1 MAVDISLRPEYI
13 YIVALLQRLLYRKI
27 LVIMATGQLTKLDIL
42 ARVLKLKNQLYGGG
56 YGLDWD
62 TKQKEA
68 ADKVLSDVID
78 VLNEYRY

>member
-1 MAVDISLRPEYI
+1 
-13 YIVALLQRLLYRKI
+13 
-27 LVIMATGQLTKLDIL
+27 MATGQLTKLDIL